1 MRVLTGAIAALALVA
16 STGAHA
22 QAVYLAEPAP
32 APIYGDYARAAP
44 PIVVAPTQPGVAVG
58 PSAAYAYVPKPY
70 VGPSAAYAYVPELY
84 VGPPVVTTG
93 RWCSIR
99 PNGHRWCWTP

>member
-32 APIYGDYARAAP
+32 APTYDGRAYAAAP
-44 PIVVAPTQPGVAVG
+44 PVVVAPAQPYVAVG
-58 PSAAYAYVPKPY
+58 PPAAYAYAPEPY
-70 VGPSAAYAYVPELY
+70 VGA
-84 VGPPVVTTG
+84 PVVTTG
-93 RWCSIR
+93 RWCTIR
-99 PNGHRWCWTP
+99 PSGYRWCWTP